1 MTFATKARVLEVIP
15 ERGYRKSS
23 DSPSLPNG
31 PNPVIPEWGYREST
45 LTFATKARVLE
56 VIPKCVYRE
65 STTEPARYA
74 SNLHDC
80 K

>member
-1 MTFATKARVLEVIP
+1 MSFPSGTTPVTP
-15 ERGYRKSS
+15 EWGYRESS
-23 DSPSLPNG
+23 ESPSFPNG
-31 PNPVIPEWGYREST
+31 TKTVILEWGYREST

-65 STTEPARYA
+65 YKTEPARYA
-74 SNLHDC
+74 NNRHDC